1 MSLSDTQWE
10 FLQCLSKLIRY
21 AQKNGYKLTGGDL
34 YRDPR
39 LHGQFG
45 AEGGYGS
52 ANSVHKLRLAVDLNL
67 FVDGE
72 FRADTEA
79 HRPLGNYWKQLHP
92 LARWGGDF
100 SKPDGNHYS
109 FEYWGKS

>member
-10 FLQCLSKLIRY
+10 FLQCLAKLIRY
-21 AQKNGYKLTGGDL
+21 ADKNGYKLTGGDL

-45 AEGGYGS
+45 EKDGYGS
-52 ANSVHKLRLAVDLNL
+52 AGSVHKLRLAVDLNL

-100 SKPDGNHYS
+100 SNPDGNHYS